1 MMKGNN
7 SNSNGD
13 KDKDNDN
20 YEDNDSSLNFDDWI
34 GTKKQNRYGKK
45 RLDDSTSTCPT
56 VCMEDSTSSSSFLE
70 GSESSVK
77 YIQKLVE
84 GDDEYECEE
93 EEEEDDDDD
102 DEEEEEEEE
111 EQQGNYSATNN
122 DFNNSMNSM
131 NFTQR
136 RRSKTRAVAR
146 KEIQSL
152 SMSVKCL
159 PRELEMEKV
168 EKIVARKE
176 IQSLSTSVKCL
187 PRTLEMKKVEKKRGK
202 N

>member
-13 KDKDNDN
+13 KDKDRDNDNDNDN

-84 GDDEYECEE
+84 VDDEYECEE
-93 EEEEDDDDD
+93 EEEVEG
-102 DEEEEEEEE
+102 

>member
-13 KDKDNDN
+13 KDKDRDNDNDN

-84 GDDEYECEE
+84 VDDEYEC
-93 EEEEDDDDD
+93 
-102 DEEEEEEEE
+102 EEEEEE

-122 DFNNSMNSM
+122 DFNNSM

-187 PRTLEMKKVEKKRGK
+187 PRTLEMKKVEKIRGK
-202 N
+202 DR

>member
-84 GDDEYECEE
+84 ADDEYECEE
-93 EEEEDDDDD
+93 EG
-102 DEEEEEEEE
+102 

-122 DFNNSMNSM
+122 DFNNSM

-159 PRELEMEKV
+159 PRELELEKV